1 MDNSVKTIAANV
13 RGLRAARGL
22 SAAGLAR
29 ASGVAR
35 ATLAELEAGRGNPTV
50 ETLYGLASVLG
61 VTLADLLVEA
71 EAPAVQVV
79 RAGDG
84 PRVSGPVLEARL
96 LRQAA
101 IDRVRVEVYELHV
114 LPGRPRRADPHA
126 AGVVEQ
132 LLVQAGRLR
141 VGPEP
146 DPVELGPGDFVAF
159 DGSVAHVYEALGGER
174 VVATLVMTS
183 PDS

>member
-13 RGLRAARGL
+13 RRLRAARGL

-61 VTLADLLVEA
+61 VTLADLLVEG
-71 EAPAVQVV
+71 EPPAVHVV
-79 RAGDG
+79 RGGEG
-84 PRVSGPVLEARL
+84 PRVAGEVLQARL

-101 IDRVRVEVYELHV
+101 VERARVEMYELHV
-114 LPGRPRRADPHA
+114 LPGRPRRADPHP
-126 AGVVEQ
+126 AGVTEQ
-132 LLVQAGRLR
+132 LLVHAGRLR
-141 VGPEP
+141 CGPEHG
-146 DPVELGPGDFVAF
+146 PVELEPGDFAAF
-159 DGSVAHVYEALGGER
+159 DASVAHVYEALGEA
-174 VVATLVMTS
+174 VTATLVMLS
-183 PDS
+183 PG